1 MSPERLSGME
11 KPNIRSNLDS
21 ISSEMVRALHSW
33 WHLHCRGDIPERIS
47 LDPVDLKQLLANLVI
62 ADIEHAPFRVRY
74 RLVGTNVVSAAGL
87 DFTGRYLDELV
98 PADRD
103 GHRLLD
109 YKTAYAGRLPVLGGS
124 SVATSGGDRSPYEY
138 GIFPLRNGGTP
149 VAQFLELEDY
159 FSPGRGVGTLTK
171 WRIKR

>member
-1 MSPERLSGME
+1 ME
-11 KPNIRSNLDS
+11 NPNIHSNLDS
-21 ISSEMVRALHSW
+21 IRSEMIRALHSW
-33 WHLHCRGDIPERIS
+33 WHSHCGDDIPERVS
-47 LDPVDLKQLLANLVI
+47 LNPMDLKQLLANLIISDV
-62 ADIEHAPFRVRY
+62 EHAPFRVRY

-109 YKTAYAGRLPVLGGS
+109 YKTSYAERLPVLGRS
-124 SVATSGGDRSPYEY
+124 SVATSAGNRSAYEY
-138 GIFPLRNGGTP
+138 GMFPLTNGGKP
-149 VAQFLELEDY
+149 VAQFIELEDY
-159 FSPGRGVGTLTK
+159 FAPNRGNGALQK